1 MKPTDIPSVEPLV
14 DLGEP
19 VVDLVEP
26 FVDLIEP
33 IADPAGKIVES
44 LIGPPASLHGHP
56 RIVAGVALSH
66 GWREPAP

>member
-1 MKPTDIPSVEPLV
+1 
-14 DLGEP
+14 
-19 VVDLVEP
+19 
-26 FVDLIEP
+26 LIEP

-66 GWREPAP
+66 GRREPAP